1 VYAHLRNAQR
11 REAWL
16 LGRLLS
22 KALIRDM
29 LVATGGPG
37 RAVDP
42 IHIEVLSRDGLGRPT
57 RPRVLLK
64 GRLQHWSLSLAHSDQ
79 SVLVG
84 LSRLDGV
91 AIGVDVSA
99 PQPSRAGFLDLWF
112 TLRERAWIL
121 AQSGQAPREA
131 ATFWAVKEA
140 FYKAVNVGEGFAPQ
154 RIEVGANPQ
163 GGYAV
168 RWLGSRP
175 TGSHRVRVTAGH
187 TEIAAVVTAVVQS
200 GRFDD

>member
-1 VYAHLRNAQR
+1 MYAHLRNAQR